1 MADARSTKLLDQ
13 QIGTRLR
20 TRRRELGMSQ
30 QGLAGALGI
39 SFQQIQKYERG
50 SNRISA
56 SSLVEL
62 AKTLECRPEVL
73 LGTSTETAEIDWSR
87 FRDSGAQDAAT
98 AFSQIRSARLQRA
111 ALDLLRALADE
122 NLTE

>member
-1 MADARSTKLLDQ
+1 MAEPRSTKPLDQ
-13 QIGTRLR
+13 QIGARLR

-30 QGLAGALGI
+30 QELAGALSI

-62 AKTLECRPEVL
+62 ARALECGPEVL
-73 LGTSTETAEIDWSR
+73 LGTAAATAEIDWSR

-98 AFSQIRSARLQRA
+98 AFSRIRSARLQKA
-111 ALDLLRALADE
+111 ALDLLRVLADE
-122 NLTE
+122 TLHE